1 MALHLFFF
9 FFFFFESTN
18 FCPSVVTLTCASQGA
33 AGFTVTKCRSSCL
46 NKHSNAWKKNTEQN
60 LPNVINVKSFALNGG
75 NYCTAL
81 GFFWILKKPST
92 VSIMKFFIKKLKHL
106 GVRGLAPE
114 WFRSY
119 LSNMSLKVYLN
130 GELSD
135 PETIDISV
143 LQGTILGP
151 ILFLSFIND
160 LPNSCELLTYLCIS
174 RRHTGSCLWNKPTWT
189 ID

>member
-1 MALHLFFF
+1 M
-9 FFFFFESTN
+9 
-18 FCPSVVTLTCASQGA
+18 VVT
-33 AGFTVTKCRSSCL
+33 
-46 NKHSNAWKKNTEQN
+46 
-60 LPNVINVKSFALNGG
+60 
-75 NYCTAL
+75 TAL

-151 ILFLSFIND
+151 FLFLCFIND
-160 LPNSCELLTYLCIS
+160 LPNSCELLTYLLADDTQGLAFGINLPELLTKVNTELCTVNG
-174 RRHTGSCLWNKPTWT
+174 HCGFKPTGCL
-189 ID
+189 